1 MRASLIMKKLILRGT
16 AVVVPFALTAW
27 VLVTVF
33 GSIDAWIDGYLQ
45 MWFNFSFPGFGILL
59 LIGSIFVAGILTQT
73 AIGTWFY
80 NLVNKIVFKV
90 PLINKIYKLIKETVD
105 MITTKQAFK
114 TVVKVEFPKVGVTSI
129 GFLTNE
135 NTVFIPTT
143 PNPTSGFLIKTDQ
156 YEIVDM
162 SVEDALRYIVSMGTI
177 K

>member
-1 MRASLIMKKLILRGT
+1 MKKLIIRGT

-33 GSIDAWIDGYLQ
+33 GSIDAWINYYLSQ
-45 MWFNFSFPGFGILL
+45 LIGFDFPGLGLL
-59 LIGSIFVAGILTQT
+59 LLAGAIVIAGVVTHTSIGK
-73 AIGTWFY
+73 WFY
-80 NLVNKIVFKV
+80 NLVNRIVFRV
-90 PLINKIYKLIKETVD
+90 PLINKIYKLAKETID

-114 TVVKVEFPKVGVTSI
+114 TVVKVEFPKAGVTSI

-143 PNPTSGFLIKTDQ
+143 PNPTSGFLIHTDQ
-156 YEIVDM
+156 YEIIDM
-162 SVEDALRYIVSMGTI
+162 SVEDAIRFIVSMGTI

>member
-1 MRASLIMKKLILRGT
+1 MKKIILAGT

-33 GSIDAWIDGYLQ
+33 GSIDAWINYYLSQ
-45 MWFNFSFPGFGILL
+45 MIGFDFPGLGLL
-59 LIGSIFVAGILTQT
+59 LLTGAIVIAGVITQT
-73 AIGTWFY
+73 AIGKWFY
-80 NLVNKIVFKV
+80 NLINRIVFRV
-90 PLINKIYKLIKETVD
+90 PLINKIYKLIKETID
-105 MITTKQAFK
+105 MITSKQAFK
-114 TVVKVEFPKVGVTSI
+114 TVVRVEFPKPGVTSI

-156 YEIVDM
+156 YEIIDM
-162 SVEDALRYIVSMGTI
+162 SVEDALRFIVSMGTI

>member
-1 MRASLIMKKLILRGT
+1 MKKIILAGT

-33 GSIDAWIDGYLQ
+33 GSIDAWINYYLSQ
-45 MWFNFSFPGFGILL
+45 MIGFDFPGLGLL
-59 LIGSIFVAGILTQT
+59 LLTGAIVIAGVITQT
-73 AIGTWFY
+73 AIGKWFY
-80 NLVNKIVFKV
+80 NLINRIVFRV
-90 PLINKIYKLIKETVD
+90 PLINKIYKLIKETID
-105 MITTKQAFK
+105 MVTSKQAFK
-114 TVVKVEFPKVGVTSI
+114 TVVKVEFPKTGVYSI

-156 YEIVDM
+156 YEIIDM
-162 SVEDALRYIVSMGTI
+162 GVEEALRYIVSMGTI

>member
-1 MRASLIMKKLILRGT
+1 MKKLIIRGT

-33 GSIDAWIDGYLQ
+33 GSIDAWINYYLSQ
-45 MWFNFSFPGFGILL
+45 LIGFDFPGLGLL
-59 LIGSIFVAGILTQT
+59 LLAGAIVVAGVITQT
-73 AIGTWFY
+73 AVGRWFY
-80 NLVNKIVFKV
+80 NLVNRIVFRV
-90 PLINKIYKLIKETVD
+90 PLINKIYKLIKETID

-114 TVVKVEFPKVGVTSI
+114 TVVRVEFPKPGVTSI

-156 YEIVDM
+156 YEIIDM
-162 SVEDALRYIVSMGTI
+162 SVEDALRFIVSMGTI

>member
-1 MRASLIMKKLILRGT
+1 MKKIILAGT

-33 GSIDAWIDGYLQ
+33 GSIDAWINYYLSQ
-45 MWFNFSFPGFGILL
+45 MIGFDFPGLGLL
-59 LIGSIFVAGILTQT
+59 LLTGAIVIAGVITQT
-73 AIGTWFY
+73 AIGKWFY
-80 NLVNKIVFKV
+80 NLINRIVFRV
-90 PLINKIYKLIKETVD
+90 PLINKIYKLIKETID
-105 MITTKQAFK
+105 MVTSKQAFK
-114 TVVKVEFPKVGVTSI
+114 TVVKVEFPKTGVYSI

-156 YEIVDM
+156 YEIIDLG
-162 SVEDALRYIVSMGTI
+162 VEEALRYIVSMGTI

>member
-1 MRASLIMKKLILRGT
+1 MKKLIISGT

-59 LIGSIFVAGILTQT
+59 LIASILVAGILTQT
-73 AIGTWFY
+73 AIGKWFY

-105 MITTKQAFK
+105 MITSKQAFK
-114 TVVKVEFPKVGVTSI
+114 TVVKVEFPKVGVYSI

-156 YEIVDM
+156 YEIIDM
-162 SVEDALRYIVSMGTI
+162 SVEEALRYIVSMGTI

>member
-1 MRASLIMKKLILRGT
+1 MKKLIISGT
-16 AVVVPFALTAW
+16 AVVVPFARTAW

-59 LIGSIFVAGILTQT
+59 LVASILVAGVLTQT
-73 AIGTWFY
+73 AIGRWFY
-80 NLVNKIVFKV
+80 NLINKIVFKV

-105 MITTKQAFK
+105 VVTSKQAFK
-114 TVVKVEFPKVGVTSI
+114 TVVKVEFPKVGVYSI

-156 YEIVDM
+156 YEIIDM
-162 SVEDALRYIVSMGTI
+162 SVEQALRYIVSMGTI